1 MSALGGTTV
10 KVAEPEA
17 PGTLT
22 GLIVVCRPLEPVTD
36 RFTVPPKE
44 NNGLT
49 VIVVVTLVPTVVVS
63 EEEEV
68 DRVKCG
74 SITRMVPYITG

>member
-1 MSALGGTTV
+1 MSALGATTV

-22 GLIVVCRPLEPVTD
+22 GLIVVCRPLEPATD
-36 RFTVPPKE
+36 RLTVPVKE

-49 VIVVVTLVPTVVVS
+49 VIVDVALVPTVVVS
-63 EEEEV
+63 E
-68 DRVKCG
+68 
-74 SITRMVPYITG
+74 